1 MEPATLLLLLGA
13 GALVA
18 SSKKP
23 KPKNG
28 ATALPAAEPTIALYG
43 DCEAWTLL
51 PSPEEWVAGYL
62 QGRFDGF
69 IQGAS
74 AEPTGAADLELR
86 GPQMVVPAND
96 IVLGALAQAP
106 LQNASPEFPVLG
118 SLCPLAGPDIPAAM
132 AELYN
137 AVLPIIEEGL
147 IGFNTAGSS
156 TLPIPGE

>member
-18 SSKKP
+18 SGKK
-23 KPKNG
+23 KSNG
-28 ATALPAAEPTIALYG
+28 AAAIKPIIEPEIALYG
-43 DCEAWTLL
+43 DCEAWSLL
-51 PSPEEWVAGYL
+51 PSPQEWVAGYL
-62 QGRFDGF
+62 QVRFDGF
-69 IQGAS
+69 IEGAS
-74 AEPTGAADLELR
+74 AQPTGAADLELR
-86 GPQMVVPAND
+86 GPQMVVPAQD

-118 SLCPLAGPDIPAAM
+118 SLCPLAGPDIPVAM

-137 AVLPIIEEGL
+137 AILPIIEEGL

-156 TLPIPGE
+156 ALPIPGE